1 MSAPKRRV
9 LFIDRDGTLI
19 VEPPDEQIDSL
30 DKLELVP
37 GVIPALLRLAQA
49 GYEFVI
55 VSNQDGLG
63 TDSFPTPHYEVP
75 QRKMLDLFA
84 SQGVHFSAVHVD
96 PHFEHDGAPTRKPGI
111 GMVLDYLKSGELD
124 LADSWVIGDRETD
137 LQLAAN
143 MGIGGLRLG
152 GGFATWAAIAHRL
165 VDRPRQA
172 SVARKTRETDIR
184 VFVDLDASQSPG
196 PGAGL
201 GAGPG
206 ADPVAGPGAGSS
218 NRVNTGIGF
227 FDHML
232 DQLASHGGFR
242 LELECRGDLQIDEH
256 HTVEDCALALGQALN
271 QALGDRRGVGRYGF
285 LLPMDESLA
294 QVAIDLSG
302 RPAFSFEARFPR
314 DRVGEL
320 STEMVRHFFASL
332 SQTLGAAIHL
342 QVKGEN
348 THHMV
353 EALFKGAGRA
363 LRPALARGGG
373 AVPSTKGVL

>member
-1 MSAPKRRV
+1 MNARKRRI
-9 LFIDRDGTLI
+9 LFIDRDGTLL
-19 VEPPDEQIDSL
+19 VEPPDEQVDSL
-30 DKLELVP
+30 EKLQLVP
-37 GVIPALLRLAQA
+37 GVMPALLKLAEA

-63 TDSFPTPHYEVP
+63 TESFPTPHYEAP
-75 QRKMLDLFA
+75 QQKMIDLFA
-84 SQGVHFSAVHVD
+84 SQGIHFSAVHVD
-96 PHFEHDGAPTRKPGI
+96 PHFEHQQAPTRKPGI

-137 LQLAAN
+137 LELAAN

-152 GGFATWAAIAHRL
+152 DGLESWASIAHFL
-165 VDRPRQA
+165 VNRPRRA
-172 SVARKTRETDIR
+172 TVTRKTRETDIR
-184 VFVDLDASQSPG
+184 VLIDLDAG
-196 PGAGL
+196 
-201 GAGPG
+201 
-206 ADPVAGPGAGSS
+206 GSS
-218 NRVNTGIGF
+218 EVATGIGF

-242 LELECRGDLQIDEH
+242 LELSCRGDLEIDEH

-271 QALGDRRGVGRYGF
+271 QALGDRRGIGRYGF

-294 QVAIDLSG
+294 QVAVDLSG
-302 RPAFSFEARFPR
+302 RPAFVFEADFPR

-332 SQTLGAAIHL
+332 SQSLGAALHL
-342 QVKGEN
+342 QVSGDN
-348 THHMV
+348 THHMI

-363 LRPALARGGG
+363 LRPALQRQGSEL
-373 AVPSTKGVL
+373 PSTKGML